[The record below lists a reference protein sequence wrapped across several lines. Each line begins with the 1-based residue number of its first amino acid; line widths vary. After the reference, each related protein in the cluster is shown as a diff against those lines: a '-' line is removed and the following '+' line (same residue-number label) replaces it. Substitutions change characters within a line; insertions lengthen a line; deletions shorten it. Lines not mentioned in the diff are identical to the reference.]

1 LEKVLEALGTVQS
14 TVDACVTGVTP
25 PSTDVRYTHATLRAR
40 GKRKAAQEELPMVPL
55 KKTRTSKPFK
65 ELDNMINTSVKTPSV
80 PRRDGSKRLAP
91 NVVTPKS
98 NAPIPTPADGKQF
111 EIMELMK
118 VLESCPKGAMKEWC
132 AEWKKKNYVHV
143 GYEQITR
150 KFQMSM

>member
-1 LEKVLEALGTVQS
+1 
-14 TVDACVTGVTP
+14 
-25 PSTDVRYTHATLRAR
+25 
-40 GKRKAAQEELPMVPL
+40 MVPL

-98 NAPIPTPADGKQF
+98 NAPIPTPADGKLF

-118 VLESCPKGAMKEWC
+118 VLESC
-132 AEWKKKNYVHV
+132 
-143 GYEQITR
+143 R
-150 KFQMSM
+150 R

>member
-1 LEKVLEALGTVQS
+1 
-14 TVDACVTGVTP
+14 
-25 PSTDVRYTHATLRAR
+25 
-40 GKRKAAQEELPMVPL
+40 
-55 KKTRTSKPFK
+55 
-65 ELDNMINTSVKTPSV
+65 MINTSVKTPSV

-98 NAPIPTPADGKQF
+98 NAPIPTPADGQLF

-132 AEWKKKNYVHV
+132 TEWKKKNYVHV

-150 KFQMSM
+150 KFQKYMTAKKLNPTGARRDDP